1 MFNLY
6 FIPQEEFCSKLGY
19 FNPFIPIFAAN
30 FEIGMSFR
38 RIKSLLVVSLSFVAL
53 LVSTSA
59 KANESVVLPT
69 DSNKVK
75 QPIVAEAEPAAHAAK
90 EEGSFNVTETI
101 LEHIKDDHSWH
112 LWGHTSLHLPVI
124 LYTSKGLEVFS
135 SKNFLDEHHEQTIYK
150 GNFDYKIIEG
160 KTKIVDA
167 AGVVDV
173 QASKQLWDFSI
184 TKNVASLFISVFI
197 LLVVLLTAAS
207 AYKKTGVK
215 SAPKG
220 LQSFMEPIV
229 LFVRDEVAIPNIGA
243 KRHAKYMPF
252 LLTIFF
258 LVLTNNFL
266 GLVPFFPGGAN
277 VSGNIAFTMTLAV
290 CVFIVVNLSAN
301 KSYWEHIFWMPGM
314 HWSMKLFLAPIELI
328 GVFTKP
334 ISLMIR
340 LFANITAGHILVLS
354 LICLIFIFKT
364 VFASA
369 IAVPFAVFIGLIEL
383 LVAFLQ
389 AYIFTMLS
397 AMYIGMATEEHHHEA
412 HEAHKEVAHH

>member
-1 MFNLY
+1 MYLNRF
-6 FIPQEEFCSKLGY
+6 
-19 FNPFIPIFAAN
+19 
-30 FEIGMSFR
+30 
-38 RIKSLLVVSLSFVAL
+38 KSLLVVSLSLVAIL
-53 LVSTSA
+53 FSTA
-59 KANESVVLPT
+59 VMANENPVVADT
-69 DSNKVK
+69 NHAVAT
-75 QPIVAEAEPAAHAAK
+75 AEAAVSHEAK
-90 EEGSFNVTETI
+90 KEGDFNVTETI

-112 LWGHTSLHLPVI
+112 LWGHTSIHLPVI
-124 LYTSKGLEVFS
+124 LYTSKGLEFFS
-135 SKNFLDEHHEQTIYK
+135 SEKFVDEHHEPVVYR
-150 GNFDYKIIEG
+150 GNFDYKLIEG

-167 AGVVDV
+167 NGNLDAA
-173 QASKQLWDFSI
+173 ASKQLWDFSI
-184 TKNVASLFISVFI
+184 TKNVASLFISVII
-197 LLVVLLTAAS
+197 LLLVLLSAAN
-207 AYKKTGVK
+207 AYKRTGIK

-220 LQSFMEPIV
+220 VQSLMEPIV

-243 KRHAKYMPF
+243 KKAGKYMPF

-258 LVLTNNFL
+258 LILTNNFL
-266 GLVPFFPGGAN
+266 GLIPFFPGGAN

-290 CVFIVVNLSAN
+290 CVFIVVNLNAN

-369 IAVPFAVFIGLIEL
+369 IAVPFAVFIGMIEL

-389 AYIFTMLS
+389 AFIFTMLA
-397 AMYIGMATEEHHHEA
+397 AMYIGMATEEHHHES
-412 HEAHKEVAHH
+412 HEAAHH

>member
-1 MFNLY
+1 MVS
-6 FIPQEEFCSKLGY
+6 I
-19 FNPFIPIFAAN
+19 
-30 FEIGMSFR
+30 
-38 RIKSLLVVSLSFVAL
+38 RIKSLLVLCFSLVTLAFSGNAFANEKVDGHE
-53 LVSTSA
+53 A
-59 KANESVVLPT
+59 KAEGH
-69 DSNKVK
+69 
-75 QPIVAEAEPAAHAAK
+75 EAKA
-90 EEGSFNVTETI
+90 FNVTETI

-112 LWGHTSLHLPVI
+112 LWGENSLSLPVI
-124 LYTSKGLEVFS
+124 LYTPKGFEVFS
-135 SKNFLDEHHEQTIYK
+135 SAKFMNEHHEHIVYK

-160 KTKIVDA
+160 KVKIVDA
-167 AGVVDV
+167 TEAVDLE
-173 QASKQLWDFSI
+173 ASKALWDFSI
-184 TKNVASLFISVFI
+184 TKNVTSLFVSVLI
-197 LLVVLLTAAS
+197 LLVVLLTAAR
-207 AYKKTGVK
+207 AYKKTGIT

-220 LQSFMEPIV
+220 VQSFMEPIV
-229 LFVRDEVAIPNIGA
+229 LFVRDEVAIPNIG
-243 KRHAKYMPF
+243 KKKFAKYMPF

-266 GLVPFFPGGAN
+266 GLIPFFPGGAN

-290 CVFIVVNLSAN
+290 CVFVVVNLSAN
-301 KSYWEHIFWMPGM
+301 KNYWEHIFWMPGM

-364 VFASA
+364 VYASA

-412 HEAHKEVAHH
+412 HEHEGHKNAAHH

>member
-1 MFNLY
+1 MASR
-6 FIPQEEFCSKLGY
+6 P
-19 FNPFIPIFAAN
+19 
-30 FEIGMSFR
+30 
-38 RIKSLLVVSLSFVAL
+38 IKSLLVLCFSIVTLAFSGHVF
-53 LVSTSA
+53 
-59 KANESVVLPT
+59 ANEKAVQT
-69 DSNKVK
+69 EQSN
-75 QPIVAEAEPAAHAAK
+75 PAAAHEPAAHEPEA
-90 EEGSFNVTETI
+90 FNVTETI
-101 LEHIKDDHSWH
+101 LDHIKDDHSWH
-112 LWGHTSLHLPVI
+112 LWGHTSLSLPVI
-124 LYTSKGLEVFS
+124 LYTPKGFEFFS
-135 SKNFLDEHHEQTIYK
+135 SAKFMNEHHEQIMYK
-150 GNFDYKIIEG
+150 GNYDYKIIEG
-160 KTKIVDA
+160 KVKIVKLEGA
-167 AGVVDV
+167 TEVVDV
-173 QASKQLWDFSI
+173 EASKALWDFSI
-184 TKNVASLFISVFI
+184 TKNVASLFVSVFI
-197 LLVVLLTAAS
+197 LLIVLLTAAG
-207 AYKKTGVK
+207 AYKKTGIT

-220 LQSFMEPIV
+220 VQSFMEPIV
-229 LFVRDEVAIPNIGA
+229 LFVRDEVAIPNIG
-243 KRHAKYMPF
+243 KKKFAKYMPF

-258 LVLTNNFL
+258 LVLVNNFL

-290 CVFIVVNLSAN
+290 CVFVVVNLSAN
-301 KSYWEHIFWMPGM
+301 KNYWEHIFWMPGM

-364 VFASA
+364 VYASA

-412 HEAHKEVAHH
+412 HDHDGHKNVAHH

>member
-1 MFNLY
+1 MGIIL
-6 FIPQEEFCSKLGY
+6 
-19 FNPFIPIFAAN
+19 IFAAN
-30 FEIGMSFR
+30 FEKGMTFR
-38 RIKSLLVVSLSFVAL
+38 SIKSLLVKTFSVFSLL
-53 LVSTSA
+53 LATEAFAGENHTPAPAGAGVEATATTEAHGA
-59 KANESVVLPT
+59 K
-69 DSNKVK
+69 
-75 QPIVAEAEPAAHAAK
+75 K
-90 EEGSFNVTETI
+90 EGDFNVTETI

-112 LWGHTSLHLPVI
+112 LWGHTSIHLPVI
-124 LYTSKGLEVFS
+124 LKTSKGFEVFS
-135 SKNFLDEHHEQTIYK
+135 SEKLVDEHHEPAIYK
-150 GNFDYKIIEG
+150 GNFDYKLVEG
-160 KTKIVDA
+160 KTKIVNA
-167 AGVVDV
+167 NGNVDEE
-173 QASKQLWDFSI
+173 ASKQLWDFSI
-184 TKNVASLFISVFI
+184 TKNVASLFVSVFI
-197 LLVVLLTAAS
+197 LLVVLLSAA
-207 AYKKTGVK
+207 AGYKKTGVK

-220 LQSFMEPIV
+220 LQSFMEPII

-243 KRHAKYMPF
+243 KKAGKYMPF

-258 LVLTNNFL
+258 LILINNFL
-266 GLVPFFPGGAN
+266 GLIPFFPGGAN

-290 CVFIVVNLSAN
+290 FVFIVVNVSAN

-369 IAVPFAVFIGLIEL
+369 IAVPFAVFIGMIEL

-389 AYIFTMLS
+389 AFIFTMLA
-397 AMYIGMATEEHHHEA
+397 AMYIGMATEEHHHDAHGEA
-412 HEAHKEVAHH
+412 AHH

>member
-1 MFNLY
+1 MVS
-6 FIPQEEFCSKLGY
+6 I
-19 FNPFIPIFAAN
+19 
-30 FEIGMSFR
+30 
-38 RIKSLLVVSLSFVAL
+38 RIKSLLVLCFSLLTLAFSGNAFANEKAEGHEAK
-53 LVSTSA
+53 TEGHEA
-59 KANESVVLPT
+59 KA
-69 DSNKVK
+69 
-75 QPIVAEAEPAAHAAK
+75 
-90 EEGSFNVTETI
+90 FNVTETI

-112 LWGHTSLHLPVI
+112 LWGETSLALPVI
-124 LYTSKGLEVFS
+124 LYTPKGFEVFS
-135 SKNFLDEHHEQTIYK
+135 SAKFMNEHHEHIAYK

-160 KTKIVDA
+160 KVKIVDA
-167 AGVVDV
+167 SEAIDIE
-173 QASKQLWDFSI
+173 ASKALWDFSI
-184 TKNVASLFISVFI
+184 TKNVASLFISVLI
-197 LLVVLLTAAS
+197 LLIVLLRAAG
-207 AYKKTGVK
+207 AYKKTGIT

-220 LQSFMEPIV
+220 VQSFMEPIV
-229 LFVRDEVAIPNIGA
+229 LFVRDEVAIPNIG
-243 KRHAKYMPF
+243 KKKFAKYMPF

-266 GLVPFFPGGAN
+266 GLIPFFPGGAN

-364 VFASA
+364 VYASA

-412 HEAHKEVAHH
+412 HEHEGHKNVAHH

>member
-1 MFNLY
+1 MVS
-6 FIPQEEFCSKLGY
+6 I
-19 FNPFIPIFAAN
+19 
-30 FEIGMSFR
+30 
-38 RIKSLLVVSLSFVAL
+38 RIKSLLVLCFSLVTLAFSGNAFANEKVDGHEVKAEGHE
-53 LVSTSA
+53 A
-59 KANESVVLPT
+59 KA
-69 DSNKVK
+69 
-75 QPIVAEAEPAAHAAK
+75 
-90 EEGSFNVTETI
+90 FNVTETI

-112 LWGHTSLHLPVI
+112 LWGETSLSLPVI
-124 LYTSKGLEVFS
+124 LYTPKGFEVFS
-135 SKNFLDEHHEQTIYK
+135 SAKFMNEHHEHIVYK

-160 KTKIVDA
+160 KVKIVDA
-167 AGVVDV
+167 TEAVDLE
-173 QASKQLWDFSI
+173 ASKALWDFSI
-184 TKNVASLFISVFI
+184 TKNVTSLFVSVLI
-197 LLVVLLTAAS
+197 LLVVLLTAAR
-207 AYKKTGVK
+207 AYKKTGIT

-220 LQSFMEPIV
+220 VQSFMEPIV
-229 LFVRDEVAIPNIGA
+229 LFVRDEVAIPNIG
-243 KRHAKYMPF
+243 KKKFAKYMPF

-266 GLVPFFPGGAN
+266 GLIPFFPGGAN

-290 CVFIVVNLSAN
+290 CVFVVVNLSAN

-364 VFASA
+364 VYASA

-412 HEAHKEVAHH
+412 HEHEGHKNVAHH

>member
-1 MFNLY
+1 MYLNRF
-6 FIPQEEFCSKLGY
+6 
-19 FNPFIPIFAAN
+19 
-30 FEIGMSFR
+30 
-38 RIKSLLVVSLSFVAL
+38 KSLLVVSLSLVAIL
-53 LVSTSA
+53 FSTA
-59 KANESVVLPT
+59 VMANENPVVADT
-69 DSNKVK
+69 NHAVAT
-75 QPIVAEAEPAAHAAK
+75 AEAAVSHEAK
-90 EEGSFNVTETI
+90 KEGDFNVTETI

-112 LWGHTSLHLPVI
+112 LWGHTSIHLPVI
-124 LYTSKGLEVFS
+124 LYTSKGLEFFS
-135 SKNFLDEHHEQTIYK
+135 SEKFVDEHHEPVVYH
-150 GNFDYKIIEG
+150 GNFDYKLIEG

-167 AGVVDV
+167 NGNLDAA
-173 QASKQLWDFSI
+173 ASKQLWDFSI
-184 TKNVASLFISVFI
+184 TKNVASLFISVII
-197 LLVVLLTAAS
+197 LLLVLLSAAN
-207 AYKKTGVK
+207 AYKRTGIK

-220 LQSFMEPIV
+220 VQSLMEPIV

-243 KRHAKYMPF
+243 KKAGKYMPF

-258 LVLTNNFL
+258 LILTNNFL
-266 GLVPFFPGGAN
+266 GLIPFFPGGAN

-290 CVFIVVNLSAN
+290 CVFIVVNLNAN

-369 IAVPFAVFIGLIEL
+369 IAVPFAVFIGMIEL

-389 AYIFTMLS
+389 AFIFTMLA
-397 AMYIGMATEEHHHEA
+397 AMYIGMATEEHHHDAHGEA
-412 HEAHKEVAHH
+412 AHH

>member
-1 MFNLY
+1 LHNFSR
-6 FIPQEEFCSKLGY
+6 FIT
-19 FNPFIPIFAAN
+19 IFAAN
-30 FEIGMSFR
+30 FERIMSFS
-38 RIKSLLVVSLSFVAL
+38 RIKSLLVVSLSLVALFVATPIL
-53 LVSTSA
+53 ANDTAVVSADTNHVA
-59 KANESVVLPT
+59 QEANAPVE
-69 DSNKVK
+69 
-75 QPIVAEAEPAAHAAK
+75 HAAK
-90 EEGSFNVTETI
+90 KVGDFNVTETI

-124 LYTSKGLEVFS
+124 LKTSKGFEVFS
-135 SKNFLDEHHEQTIYK
+135 SEKLVDEHHEPVVYK
-150 GNFDYKIIEG
+150 GNFDYKLFEG

-167 AGVVDV
+167 SGNLDKE
-173 QASKQLWDFSI
+173 ASKQLWDLSI
-184 TKNVASLFISVFI
+184 TKNVASLFVSVLI
-197 LLVVLLTAAS
+197 LLVVLLSAAA

-220 LQSFMEPIV
+220 LQSFMEIII

-243 KRHAKYMPF
+243 KKAGKYLPF

-258 LVLTNNFL
+258 LILTNNFL
-266 GLVPFFPGGAN
+266 GLIPFFPGGAN

-369 IAVPFAVFIGLIEL
+369 IAVPFAVFIGMIEL

-389 AYIFTMLS
+389 AFIFTMLA

-412 HEAHKEVAHH
+412 HEGAAHH

>member
-1 MFNLY
+1 MVS
-6 FIPQEEFCSKLGY
+6 I
-19 FNPFIPIFAAN
+19 
-30 FEIGMSFR
+30 
-38 RIKSLLVVSLSFVAL
+38 RIKSLLVLCFSLLTLAFSGNAFANEKAEGHE
-53 LVSTSA
+53 A
-59 KANESVVLPT
+59 KAEGH
-69 DSNKVK
+69 
-75 QPIVAEAEPAAHAAK
+75 EAKA
-90 EEGSFNVTETI
+90 FNVTETI

-112 LWGHTSLHLPVI
+112 LWGETSLALPVI
-124 LYTSKGLEVFS
+124 LYTPKGFEVFS
-135 SKNFLDEHHEQTIYK
+135 SAKFMNEHHEHIAYK

-160 KTKIVDA
+160 KVKIVDA
-167 AGVVDV
+167 TEAIDIE
-173 QASKQLWDFSI
+173 ASKALWDFSI
-184 TKNVASLFISVFI
+184 TKNVASLFISVLI
-197 LLVVLLTAAS
+197 LLVVLLTAAG
-207 AYKKTGVK
+207 AYKKTGVT

-220 LQSFMEPIV
+220 VQSFMEPIV
-229 LFVRDEVAIPNIGA
+229 LFVRDEVAIPNIG
-243 KRHAKYMPF
+243 KKKFAKYMPF

-266 GLVPFFPGGAN
+266 GLIPFFPGGAN

-290 CVFIVVNLSAN
+290 CVFVVVNLSAN

-364 VFASA
+364 VYASA

-412 HEAHKEVAHH
+412 HEHEGHKNVAHH

>member
-1 MFNLY
+1 MA
-6 FIPQEEFCSKLGY
+6 S
-19 FNPFIPIFAAN
+19 
-30 FEIGMSFR
+30 R
-38 RIKSLLVVSLSFVAL
+38 TIKSLLVLCLSLFTMAFSGNVF
-53 LVSTSA
+53 
-59 KANESVVLPT
+59 ANEKAAQT
-69 DSNKVK
+69 EHSN
-75 QPIVAEAEPAAHAAK
+75 PAVAHEPEA
-90 EEGSFNVTETI
+90 FNVTETI
-101 LEHIKDDHSWH
+101 LDHIKDDHSWH
-112 LWGHTSLHLPVI
+112 LWGHTSLPLPVI
-124 LYTSKGLEVFS
+124 LYTPKGFEFFS
-135 SKNFLDEHHEQTIYK
+135 SAKFMNEHHEEIMYK

-160 KTKIVDA
+160 KIKIVDA
-167 AGVVDV
+167 TEAVDKE
-173 QASKQLWDFSI
+173 ASKGLWDFSI
-184 TKNVASLFISVFI
+184 TKNVASLFVSVFI
-197 LLVVLLTAAS
+197 LLTVLLTAAG
-207 AYKKTGVK
+207 AYKKTGIT

-220 LQSFMEPIV
+220 VQSFMEPIV
-229 LFVRDEVAIPNIGA
+229 LFVRDEVAIPNIG
-243 KRHAKYMPF
+243 KKKFAKYMPF

-258 LVLTNNFL
+258 LVLVNNFL

-290 CVFIVVNLSAN
+290 CVFVVVNLSAN
-301 KSYWEHIFWMPGM
+301 KNYWEHIFWMPGM

-364 VFASA
+364 VYASA
-369 IAVPFAVFIGLIEL
+369 IAVPFAVFIGMIEL

-412 HEAHKEVAHH
+412 HDHEGHKNVAHH

>member
-1 MFNLY
+1 
-6 FIPQEEFCSKLGY
+6 
-19 FNPFIPIFAAN
+19 
-30 FEIGMSFR
+30 
-38 RIKSLLVVSLSFVAL
+38 V
-53 LVSTSA
+53 
-59 KANESVVLPT
+59 
-69 DSNKVK
+69 
-75 QPIVAEAEPAAHAAK
+75 
-90 EEGSFNVTETI
+90 
-101 LEHIKDDHSWH
+101 
-112 LWGHTSLHLPVI
+112 
-124 LYTSKGLEVFS
+124 
-135 SKNFLDEHHEQTIYK
+135 
-150 GNFDYKIIEG
+150 
-160 KTKIVDA
+160 KIVKLVDA
-167 AGVVDV
+167 TEVVDV
-173 QASKQLWDFSI
+173 EASKALWDFSI
-184 TKNVASLFISVFI
+184 TKNVASLFISVLI
-197 LLVVLLTAAS
+197 LLVVLLTAAG
-207 AYKKTGVK
+207 AYKKTGVT

-220 LQSFMEPIV
+220 VQSFMEPIV
-229 LFVRDEVAIPNIGA
+229 LFVRDEVAIPNIG
-243 KRHAKYMPF
+243 KKKFAKYMPF

-266 GLVPFFPGGAN
+266 GLIPFFPGGAN

-290 CVFIVVNLSAN
+290 CVFVVVNLSAN

-364 VFASA
+364 VYASA

-412 HEAHKEVAHH
+412 HEHEGHKNVAHH

>member
-1 MFNLY
+1 MCFGL
-6 FIPQEEFCSKLGY
+6 
-19 FNPFIPIFAAN
+19 FALL
-30 FEIGMSFR
+30 FST
-38 RIKSLLVVSLSFVAL
+38 SLL
-53 LVSTSA
+53 
-59 KANESVVLPT
+59 ANENPVVT
-69 DSNKVK
+69 DAAK
-75 QPIVAEAEPAAHAAK
+75 QEVSEGAPKEHAAK
-90 EEGSFNVTETI
+90 KEVDFNVTETI
-101 LEHIKDDHSWH
+101 LEHIKDEHSWH
-112 LWGHTSLHLPVI
+112 LWGNKSIHLPVI
-124 LYTSKGLEVFS
+124 VKTNKGYEVFS
-135 SKNFLDEHHEQTIYK
+135 SEKLVEVERLENGTYEFKPIIYK
-150 GNFDYKIIEG
+150 GNFDYKLIEG
-160 KTKIVDA
+160 KLKIVDA
-167 AGVVDV
+167 NGNVDK
-173 QASKQLWDFSI
+173 AANKQFWDLSI
-184 TKNVASLFISVFI
+184 TKNVASLFVSVFI
-197 LLVVLLTAAS
+197 LLVVLLTAAA

-220 LQSFMEPIV
+220 IQSFMEPII

-243 KRHAKYMPF
+243 KKAGKYLPF

-258 LVLTNNFL
+258 LILVNNFL
-266 GLVPFFPGGAN
+266 GLIPFFPGGAN

-290 CVFIVVNLSAN
+290 CVFVVVNLSAN

-369 IAVPFAVFIGLIEL
+369 IAVPFAVFIGMIEL

-389 AYIFTMLS
+389 AFIFTMLA
-397 AMYIGMATEEHHHEA
+397 AMYIGMATEEHHHEKA
-412 HEAHKEVAHH
+412 HGAHH